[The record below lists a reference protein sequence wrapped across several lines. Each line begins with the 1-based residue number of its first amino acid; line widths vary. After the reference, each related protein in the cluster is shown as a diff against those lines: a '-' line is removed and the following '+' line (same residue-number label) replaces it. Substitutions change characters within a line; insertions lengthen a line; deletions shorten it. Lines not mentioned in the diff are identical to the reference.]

1 MAEKLTLARPYA
13 KAAFL
18 FARDE
23 NKFAQWEN
31 FLAGFAVLMQDQ
43 RVQTKVSDP
52 NYTYT
57 EILEFIRQMLDLPS
71 NSSEMNFVQ
80 LIVSAKKL
88 LLLTEIAHGFH
99 ILHENFLHVQ
109 EIEVVSFMSLPAV
122 QKQKLLTMLEKK
134 LQRKLKA
141 TFSEDSNLLG
151 GVIVRAGDLVID
163 GSARRQIE
171 KLAHRLI
178 T

>member
-31 FLAGFAVLMQDQ
+31 FLNSFAALMQDK
-43 RVQTKVSDP
+43 RVQSKVSDP
-52 NYTYT
+52 NETHA
-57 EILEFIRQMLDLPS
+57 EILEFLRQMLDLQS
-71 NSSEMNFVQ
+71 GSSEMNFVQ

-88 LLLTEIAHGFH
+88 LLLNEIAHGFH
-99 ILHENFLHVQ
+99 LLHENFLQVQ
-109 EIEVVSFMSLPAV
+109 EIEVVSFMPLPAM
-122 QKQKLLTMLEKK
+122 QKQKLLTALEKK
-134 LQRKLKA
+134 LQRKLKV
-141 TFSEDSNLLG
+141 TFSEDINLLG
-151 GVIVRAGDLVID
+151 GVLVRAGDLVID